1 MSVWLQCGDFKI
13 LIWALLV
20 IIMTVCPED
29 QPERAREY
37 QLNSGN
43 KNAKHLSCVI
53 SINIVPPTGFCLFFF
68 CFFLGGGVVFFFSSH
83 MPGTHSHIEMLDFY
97 LPQFREE
104 WEITWERKRAQVI
117 VSVVLGKVRRAV
129 VQLLLSLKFFRSLG
143 VYPCS
148 FRLCVVL
155 LFYKVA
161 LPVQVRNQFNFC
173 QISNRLNTVQ

>member
-1 MSVWLQCGDFKI
+1 MSLNFI
-13 LIWALLV
+13 SHNS
-20 IIMTVCPED
+20 
-29 QPERAREY
+29 AR
-37 QLNSGN
+37 NGRS
-43 KNAKHLSCVI
+43 
-53 SINIVPPTGFCLFFF
+53 
-68 CFFLGGGVVFFFSSH
+68 
-83 MPGTHSHIEMLDFY
+83 
-97 LPQFREE
+97 RESE
-104 WEITWERKRAQVI
+104 SARKSF

-129 VQLLLSLKFFRSLG
+129 VQLLFSLKFFHSLG

>member
-1 MSVWLQCGDFKI
+1 MLCGLCLTHIYCFVH
-13 LIWALLV
+13 LWVLSLSLPPSSLLLSLSLSLFLLV
-20 IIMTVCPED
+20 VFLLSLSDLHLVSQGHEK
-29 QPERAREY
+29 ARY
-37 QLNSGN
+37 IW
-43 KNAKHLSCVI
+43 VY
-53 SINIVPPTGFCLFFF
+53 CLEI
-68 CFFLGGGVVFFFSSH
+68 CSANNPLK
-83 MPGTHSHIEMLDFY
+83 IWFY

-129 VQLLLSLKFFRSLG
+129 VQLLLSLKFFHSLG